1 MVLCATVC
9 SAIPREL
16 LYPHGAGI
24 DLVLPQDQD
33 EAASPEIALQV
44 PIVFYGETYNAIYVS
59 SCFFASSSP
68 SSSFCVWSHVV
79 RFKVFMEVNARIIF
93 RVMTSCSLLGGF
105 KRFGGTFSSAGWK

>member
-1 MVLCATVC
+1 MRCFASLGVVLCATLC

-59 SCFFASSSP
+59 LYIFASSYPP
-68 SSSFCVWSHVV
+68 S
-79 RFKVFMEVNARIIF
+79 
-93 RVMTSCSLLGGF
+93 
-105 KRFGGTFSSAGWK
+105 

>member
-1 MVLCATVC
+1 VC

-44 PIVFYGETYNAIYVS
+44 PIVFYGETYNSIYVS
-59 SCFFASSSP
+59 LYLFASTY
-68 SSSFCVWSHVV
+68 SSS
-79 RFKVFMEVNARIIF
+79 
-93 RVMTSCSLLGGF
+93 
-105 KRFGGTFSSAGWK
+105 